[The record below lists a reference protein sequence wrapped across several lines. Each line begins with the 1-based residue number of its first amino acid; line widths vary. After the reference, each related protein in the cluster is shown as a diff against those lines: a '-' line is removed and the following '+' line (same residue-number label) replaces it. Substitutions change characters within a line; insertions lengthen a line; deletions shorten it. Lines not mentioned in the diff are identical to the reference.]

1 MKQGLDMRPRGGLVP
16 VCVLL
21 FLHVALAGCATVGR
35 PEGAVLR
42 ARERVSPA
50 LVHIRPVKEVFQTG
64 KRTEMLAVGSG
75 FIISPDGY
83 VVTNE
88 HVAGDSTSVQC
99 VLSDNRE
106 LDAQVVGTDPDT
118 DIAVLKLQGEG
129 PFPFVNWGQSGSIES
144 GQVALAFG
152 SPHGLSRSVSMGIVS
167 MTDRNLDEEG
177 ASPAPYNNFIQTDA
191 AINPGNS
198 GGPLVNIRG
207 EVIGVNARMLRGAEN
222 VGFAI
227 PADIARAVVDAII
240 REGRVRRSYFGFE
253 LQEMTARSMDPG
265 RQGVLIAGVDR
276 FSPAAEADIRPGDV
290 LVAVNGKPVNARWR
304 EDLPAV
310 RRLIAE
316 LPVGD
321 PARLTINRN
330 GEQREVTVTSVEKTD
345 ARGKQEAFELWGLS
359 VAEVTQEVARRAQL
373 SKPTGVLVI
382 GVSPGAPAGWAGLQ
396 PGDIILTMD
405 GETVED
411 FNAFKRLYDQRLQD
425 NRRQVMLF
433 VQRGALTRFVLV
445 NLEQASTEQE
455 DTRGHE

>member
-1 MKQGLDMRPRGGLVP
+1 MNQRFLFLPRLGCRLACAGLVFG
-16 VCVLL
+16 V
-21 FLHVALAGCATVGR
+21 LAGCATLGQ
-35 PEGAVLR
+35 PERAVLR
-42 ARERVSPA
+42 AREQVSPA

-106 LDAQVVGTDPDT
+106 LDAQVVGADPDT
-118 DIAVLKLQGEG
+118 DIAVLKLQGDA
-129 PFPFVNWGQSGSIES
+129 PFPYVKWGRSDTVQA

-152 SPHGLSRSVSMGIVS
+152 SPHGLSRSVSMGIIS
-167 MTDRNLDEEG
+167 MTDRNLDDEG

-227 PADIARAVVDAII
+227 PADIARAVVEAII
-240 REGRVRRSYFGFE
+240 RDGRVRRSYFGFE
-253 LQEMTARSMDPG
+253 LQEMTARSIDPG
-265 RQGVLIAGVDR
+265 KRGVLIAGVDR
-276 FSPAAEADIRPGDV
+276 FSPAAEVDIRPGDV
-290 LVAVNGKPVNARWR
+290 LTAVNGIPVNARWR

-310 RRLIAE
+310 RRLMAE
-316 LPVGD
+316 LPVGE
-321 PARLTINRN
+321 PARLTIERN
-330 GEQREVTVTSVEKTD
+330 GEQRDVDVVPEEKTA
-345 ARGKQEAFELWGLS
+345 ARGKQEAFEAWGLS

-373 SKPTGVLVI
+373 PRPAGVLVI

-405 GETVED
+405 GETVVD
-411 FNAFKRLYDQRLQD
+411 FAVFRKLYDQRIQE
-425 NRRQVMLF
+425 NRRQIMLF
-433 VQRGALTRFVLV
+433 VQRGALTRFVLI
-445 NLEQASTEQE
+445 NLEQAPAEQE
-455 DTRGHE
+455 EARGHE